1 MDLQVDKEGEM
12 QTLVT
17 CINNLGNFDERSGE
31 ESKEETSRNA
41 NTPLVHRRDPGTGA
55 LVHMTRRA
63 RAIPSFSDYLSEPDR
78 ERSHSFDKNF
88 RHTFSI
94 PRFLTS

>member
-1 MDLQVDKEGEM
+1 MDLQADKEGEM

-17 CINNLGNFDERSGE
+17 CINNLGNFDERSEE

-55 LVHMTRRA
+55 LVHMTLRA
-63 RAIPSFSDYLSEPDR
+63 REIPWFSEYLSEPDR
-78 ERSHSFDKNF
+78 ERSHSFDKKF
-88 RHTFSI
+88 RHRFSM